1 MSAYLLNSVEL
12 MPSKGQKSFYK
23 KAFVEN
29 WLKAKKDIFVL
40 KSYNTRMLVVYED
53 KLYREYRVEESNFT
67 QTTLKHCRAFV
78 EQYCALKDMR
88 KKDFLDLDVIN
99 LDDLLD

>member
-29 WLKAKKDIFVL
+29 WVKKGKDIFVL
-40 KSYNTRMLVVYED
+40 KSYNTHILVVFKD
-53 KLYREYRVEESNFT
+53 KLYRESETNERNFS
-67 QTTLKHCRAFV
+67 QTTLKHCRSFV
-78 EQYCALKDMR
+78 DQYCALKDMR
-88 KKDFLDLDVIN
+88 KKDFLDLDTIN

>member
-1 MSAYLLNSVEL
+1 MSAYLLTRTEL
-12 MPSKGQKSFYK
+12 MPSRGQKSFYK

-40 KSYNTRMLVVYED
+40 KSYDTHILVVYKD
-53 KLYREYRVEESNFT
+53 RLYRESETDESDFT
-67 QTTLKHCRAFV
+67 QTTLKHCRSFV
-78 EQYCALKDMR
+78 DQYCALKDMH
-88 KKDFLDLDVIN
+88 KKDFLDLDTIN